1 MQRLLAPLMSG
12 VLAFAL
18 AGAVP
23 LTTHFPAQAAKNK
36 TAEIELSYSF
46 PDVPG
51 LGFLEIRRMFVGSAN
66 SGLARFDGANSR
78 LATAKGKFKVRV
90 PVGSQII
97 FVPGSK
103 LVYNPDYMRQIDA
116 TNIKALKLTV
126 NSVTLEDSEIGNDFV
141 LNLKFLPNIEEL
153 CLGACDVSSKGMSRI
168 QELPNL
174 RILNLH
180 STLIGSRSVAHLA
193 RARKLTNLDISTLA
207 LGDADLGP
215 LATLPELRVL
225 ILSNAR
231 LKDGQLAA
239 LAKTRSIRI
248 LYLDNNLNLT
258 DKSAVDLAKFKGL
271 EKLYINSTKLT
282 AAGLG
287 KLGKIP
293 EVIVSPEMVSG
304 IKSGE
309 LARLLPNVRV
319 LAKPPNGVLTK
330 DEMKLFA
337 PMRY

>member
-1 MQRLLAPLMSG
+1 MQLLLAPLMSG
-12 VLAFAL
+12 FFAFAL
-18 AGAVP
+18 AGAVAS
-23 LTTHFPAQAAKNK
+23 TTSFPAHAAKNK
-36 TAEIELSYSF
+36 TAQIDLSYSF

-51 LGFLEIRRMFVGSAN
+51 LGFLEMRRVFVGNAN

-78 LATAKGKFKVRV
+78 LATARGKFKVRV

-97 FVPGSK
+97 FVPGPK
-103 LVYNPDYMRQIDA
+103 LVYNPDFMRQIDA
-116 TNIKALKLTV
+116 ANIKVIKLTV

-141 LNLKFLPNIEEL
+141 LNLKFLPNVEEL
-153 CLGACDVSSKGMSRI
+153 CLGACDISSKGLSRI
-168 QELPNL
+168 KELPNL

-180 STLIGSRSVAHLA
+180 STLIGSRALPYLGES
-193 RARKLTNLDISTLA
+193 RKLTNLDISTLA
-207 LGDADLGP
+207 LGDADLAP

-225 ILSNAR
+225 SLANAR

-239 LAKTRSIRI
+239 LAKSRSIKT
-248 LYLDNNLNLT
+248 LYLNNNLNLT
-258 DKSAVDLAKFKGL
+258 DKSAADLAKFKGL
-271 EKLYINSTKLT
+271 EKLFINSTRLT
-282 AAGLG
+282 AAGLV

-309 LARLLPNVRV
+309 LARRFPHVRV
-319 LAKPPNGVLTK
+319 LANAPHGVLSK